1 MYLFIYLF
9 KFTNLRAEIVHPFD
23 YLSPAGRACA
33 NSNLESSSSFT
44 GHVFWATWWIR
55 PWIVIGIYHA
65 FTNQHGGIFGDLT
78 MKHGGQWM
86 FRAMKNWWFKDAFN
100 MF

>member
-1 MYLFIYLF
+1 MGFSLNKWNFSM
-9 KFTNLRAEIVHPFD
+9 N
-23 YLSPAGRACA
+23 
-33 NSNLESSSSFT
+33 
-44 GHVFWATWWIR
+44 
-55 PWIVIGIYHA
+55 
-65 FTNQHGGIFGDLT
+65 LT